1 MGEFDFETMDKESI
15 QYATEETDKTK
26 EFLNSYYEK
35 IEPEIDPYVFARK
48 IKAVS
53 MKENKICFISIN
65 NGKQHLLVNDNV
77 FYSTDGIIVW
87 IKVVDTGNRIA
98 MFETKGSDSGILKVF
113 KENNVIYQENGLIQD
128 IIFTPD
134 SFYIVKETR
143 NEKVTDINYGSNAV
157 FFNNK
162 YVFGKE
168 VPAGMGIQGDSY
180 GDNIVLT
187 AEDNSRTIIYSGELD
202 DPSTWKQ
209 YKEYDKQVKVI
220 GYSNGNLYTLI
231 FDGNGKIAHGDS
243 EFTIEDPVQ
252 DAAMVKE
259 GILVVCMKDA
269 KSIPV
274 VYNLDGKKLQ
284 EFSFESPRGLISM
297 DSDKNKAIIIMGGF
311 GIPYETYRYDNEKL
325 EKINSN
331 TVSDFSVEENFISMQ
346 NYKVHYF
353 YIKADKESHNTVV
366 YGYGGFNISLVPSY
380 NSMFA
385 YLLDHGINVVICNLP
400 GGGEY
405 GQEWHKLGMGR
416 NKINVFSS
424 FQEIIKRIHDSGQK
438 VMCYGVSNGGLLS
451 SYTLTAIPELLAGA
465 VIGNPVIDLMKF
477 HKLLAGQYW
486 TSEYGNPDNTKDSVF
501 LKKYSPMHNLKIR
514 KYPPSLIYSRL
525 EDDRV
530 HPYHAMAFYE
540 KLIETGSETH
550 LLMGNGGH
558 LGANLNDTA
567 SETAYIASFI
577 RYVFSNTAGNNK
589 KL

>member
-1 MGEFDFETMDKESI
+1 MGNLNFETMGKESI
-15 QYATEETDKTK
+15 QYAIEKTDKTK
-26 EFLNSYYEK
+26 QTLNEYYRD
-35 IEPEIDPYVFARK
+35 IEPEIEPYVFTGK

-53 MKENKICFISIN
+53 MNENKICFISIN
-65 NGKQHLLVNDNV
+65 NGKQNLVVNDNV
-77 FYSTDGIIVW
+77 IYSTDGIIVW
-87 IKVVDTGNRIA
+87 IKAAEIGNRVA
-98 MFETKGSDSGILKVF
+98 MYETNGSDSGILKVF
-113 KENNVIYQENGLIQD
+113 KENNIIYQESGLIQD
-128 IIFTPD
+128 IIFTSY
-134 SFYIVKETR
+134 SFYIVKEKR
-143 NEKVTDINYGSNAV
+143 NEKVGDLNYGSNTV
-157 FFNNK
+157 FFENQ

-168 VPAGMGIQGDSY
+168 IPAGMGIQGNSY
-180 GDNIVLT
+180 GDNIALT
-187 AEDNSRTIIYSGELD
+187 AEDNSRTIIYLGKLD
-202 DPSTWKQ
+202 TPSTWKL
-209 YKEYDKQVKVI
+209 YKEYDKQAKVI
-220 GYSNGNLYTLI
+220 GYSNGKLYALI
-231 FDGNGKIAHGDS
+231 FDGNGKITNGDS
-243 EFTIEDPVQ
+243 EFIIEDPVQ
-252 DAAMVKE
+252 DAVMVKE
-259 GILVVCMKDA
+259 GILAVCMKDA

-274 VYNLDGKKLQ
+274 LYSMDGKKLR
-284 EFSFESPRGLISM
+284 EFNFDSPRGLISI
-297 DSDKNKAIIIMGGF
+297 DSDKNNAIIIMGGF
-311 GIPYETYRYDNEKL
+311 GVSYETYRYDDEKL

-331 TVSDFSVEENFISMQ
+331 TVSDFSVEENFISMED
-346 NYKVHYF
+346 YKVHYF
-353 YIKADKESHNTVV
+353 YIKACKESHNTVV

-385 YLLDHGINVVICNLP
+385 YLLDHGVNIVICNLP

-405 GQEWHKLGMGR
+405 GEKWHKLGMGR
-416 NKINVFSS
+416 NKINVFLS

-438 VMCYGVSNGGLLS
+438 VICYGVSNGGLLS
-451 SYTLTAIPELLAGA
+451 SYTLTAIPQLLAGA

-486 TSEYGNPDNTKDSVF
+486 TSEYGNPDNTEDSVF
-501 LKKYSPMHNLKIR
+501 LKKYSPMNNLKKM

-577 RYVFSNTAGNNK
+577 QYVFSNTPGNNK